1 LGLPFFEVVSIGSNG
16 REMFALTNGHGKYG
30 KDIYARRA
38 LAWGGVR
45 RFRW

>member
-30 KDIYARRA
+30 KDIYAIATWA
-38 LAWGGVR
+38 LGRVR
-45 RFRW
+45 RFRS